1 MLQIASMSTLPERRR
16 TYRALV
22 VEDDGSILNLVKVV
36 LEREGFTVEGVMR
49 GAEAI
54 ELLREAAYDLLIL
67 DLMLPD
73 VSGEA
78 VLDYLDV
85 AQPTYLRRVIVT
97 TASPRRFSCG
107 FLERI
112 CRLLEKPFN
121 VDQLILFARECAA
134 EDERLMNVPAEAS

>member
-1 MLQIASMSTLPERRR
+1 MAPLSERRR
-16 TYRALV
+16 SYRALV

-49 GAEAI
+49 GADAI
-54 ELLREAAYDLLIL
+54 ELLRVAAYDLLIL

-78 VLDYLDV
+78 VLDYLDI
-85 AQPTYLRRVIVT
+85 AQPAYLRRVIVT
-97 TASPRRFSCG
+97 TASPRRFSCE

-121 VDQLILFARECAA
+121 VDQLVLFARECAA
-134 EDERLMNVPAEAS
+134 EDERLVQLRVAAT